1 MKVSFDFDNT
11 LSKTEVQDFAKSLI
25 SKNIE
30 VWIVT
35 ARYDDD
41 NYHKVW
47 YKYGSNISLYDVANR
62 LGISR
67 DRIKFMNMESKSKFL
82 NGKGFI
88 WHLDDDYIELNE
100 LRATDVIGIDV
111 LKSDYKIICK
121 KLLDIK

>member
-11 LSKTEVQDFAKSLI
+11 LSKNEVQDFAKSLI

-41 NYHKVW
+41 NYFKVW
-47 YKYGSNISLYDVANR
+47 YRNGSNSTLYEVADR

-67 DRIKFMNMESKSKFL
+67 DKIVFMNMESKSNFL
-82 NGKGFI
+82 NNKGFI

-100 LRATDVIGIDV
+100 LRPTDVVGVDV
-111 LKSDYKIICK
+111 LKNDYKIICK
-121 KLLDIK
+121 KMLDIK

>member
-11 LSKTEVQDFAKSLI
+11 LSKNEVQDFAKSLI

-41 NYHKVW
+41 NYFKVW
-47 YKYGSNISLYDVANR
+47 YRNGSNSTLYEVVDR

-67 DRIKFMNMESKSKFL
+67 DKIVFMNMESKSNFL
-82 NGKGFI
+82 NNKGFI

-100 LRATDVIGIDV
+100 LRPTDVVGVDV
-111 LKSDYKIICK
+111 LKNDYKIICK
-121 KLLDIK
+121 KMLDIK

>member
-11 LSKTEVQDFAKSLI
+11 LSKNEVQDFAKSLI

-41 NYHKVW
+41 NYFKVW
-47 YKYGSNISLYDVANR
+47 YRNGSNSTLYEVADR

-67 DRIKFMNMESKSKFL
+67 DKIVFMNMESKSNFL
-82 NGKGFI
+82 NNKGFI

-100 LRATDVIGIDV
+100 LRPTGVVGVDV
-111 LKSDYKIICK
+111 LKNDYKIICK
-121 KLLDIK
+121 KMLDIK